1 MAERKNN
8 AYIVDGNKLFGYI
21 RIQALASWMKIQEY
35 RKEVIWMS
43 YNTVFYIKRKGG
55 MYKKTKDKLDAV
67 FGNDPT
73 YLKLYSW
80 VVTPPQ
86 KETTKKVQKRLV
98 IDKKK
103 SINKALKARKKKD
116 EPSSVLS

>member
-43 YNTVFYIKRKGG
+43 YNTVFYIKRKGS
-55 MYKKTKDKLDAV
+55 MYKKTKDKLDAI
-67 FGNDPT
+67 FWNDPT